1 MNNGTK
7 KNNTTIKVALSFFGI
22 TRSLKYTLD
31 SINKQILNT
40 FKDENILFDIFLH
53 TYTFKNDYVNI
64 RTGEKK
70 MKKNIDNEEYKLLNP
85 DYKQIDIQEDIIE
98 KLNLKEYRSH
108 PDPWKTNYNSV
119 DNYILGCYSKKQL
132 VKLIE
137 KSNNH
142 YDYVIFL
149 RPDCLYNIKFNTN
162 FFRKVNDKTIC
173 TPDFHLWGK
182 YKINDRFSICNMNN
196 YKIYGN
202 IFDSLLE
209 LSKIMELHSETILGY
224 ILKNNNIK
232 VEKIK
237 FSFIRIRCDGNID
250 SKDKFLK

>member
-7 KNNTTIKVALSFFGI
+7 NNTTNIKVALSFFGI
-22 TRSLKYTLD
+22 TRSLKYTID

-40 FKDENILFDIFLH
+40 FKNENILFDIFLH
-53 TYTFKNDYVNI
+53 TYTFKTDYVNI

-70 MKKNIDNEEYKLLNP
+70 TIKNIDNEEYKLLNP
-85 DYKQIDIQEDIIE
+85 NYKQIDIQEDIME
-98 KLNLKEYRSH
+98 KLNLKEYRSN
-108 PDPWKTNYNSV
+108 PDPWNTNYNSV

-142 YDYVIFL
+142 YDYVIFI
-149 RPDCLYNIKFNTN
+149 RPDCLYKKFNTN
-162 FFRKVNDKTIC
+162 FFKKVNDKTIC
-173 TPDFHLWGK
+173 IPDFHLFGI
-182 YKINDRFSICNMNN
+182 YRVNDRFSICNMNN

-202 IFDSLLE
+202 AFDSLLE
-209 LSKIMELHSETILGY
+209 LSKKMKLHSETILGY

-232 VEKIK
+232 IERIK
-237 FSFIRIRCDGNID
+237 FTFKRIRCNGDID
-250 SKDKFLK
+250 WKDKFLE